1 MAGAPHDYRRK
12 GEGAVRRLIVA
23 LALFGCA
30 SQGAPPGGPPDSLAP
45 NLIGVVPESGA
56 VNVTPDRVEFRFDEV
71 VSERPGGGAPSL
83 EQLVLISPS
92 DGLPRVDWRR
102 RSIAVRPRR
111 DWRENAVYT
120 VTLLPGMADLRGNV
134 MQSAKTVI
142 FSTGAT
148 IPDTRIAGI
157 VYDWVNGIAA
167 RSASIEALAL
177 PESLAYVARTDS
189 VGAFV
194 LAHLPPGRYAL
205 RAWLDANNNRGLDPR
220 EAYDSAGVELR
231 DTASVTLLAFVH
243 DTLPPRINTV
253 EVVDSMTLRVEFNQ
267 PLDPTQTVDTTR
279 FRLTAADSS
288 IVPLRSVLT
297 VALWDSLQRDSIAR
311 ADTTRRAA
319 PPPPRELPPRDTV
332 VLPRPRPMSRF
343 VVITAAPLQPETS
356 YRLVALEARNLMAR
370 SGTSARVFTTP
381 KRAAPADTT
390 RAVPPP

>member
-1 MAGAPHDYRRK
+1 MAGAAHDHRRE
-12 GEGAVRRLIVA
+12 GEDAVWRLIVA

-45 NLIGVVPESGA
+45 TLIGVVPESGA

-83 EQLVLISPS
+83 EQLVLISPT
-92 DGLPRVDWRR
+92 DGLPSVDWRR

-111 DWRENAVYT
+111 DWRDNAVYS
-120 VTLLPGMADLRGNV
+120 VTLLPGIADLRGNV
-134 MQSAKTVI
+134 MRSGTTVI
-142 FSTGAT
+142 FATGPT
-148 IPDTRIAGI
+148 IPDTRIAGT

-167 RSASIEALAL
+167 RNASIEALAM
-177 PESLAYVARTDS
+177 PESVAYVARSDS
-189 VGAFV
+189 AGAFV

-231 DTASVTLLAFVH
+231 DTASVTLFAFVH

-279 FRLTAADSS
+279 FRLTRADSS
-288 IVPLRSVLT
+288 VVPLRSALT
-297 VALWDSLQRDSIAR
+297 LAAWDSVQRDSIAR
-311 ADTTRRAA
+311 ADTAVRR
-319 PPPPRELPPRDTV
+319 PPPRAAAPPPRDTV
-332 VLPRPRPMSRF
+332 VMPRPQPVSRF
-343 VVITAAPLQPETS
+343 VLITATPLQPDSS
-356 YRLVALEARNLMAR
+356 YRLVAVEARNLMAR

-381 KRAAPADTT
+381 RRAPPADTT
-390 RAVPPP
+390 RRAPPP

>member
-1 MAGAPHDYRRK
+1 M
-12 GEGAVRRLIVA
+12 RRLIVA

-83 EQLVLISPS
+83 EQIVLISPT

-102 RSIAVRPRR
+102 RAIAVRPRH
-111 DWRENAVYT
+111 DWRDNAVYT
-120 VTLLPGMADLRGNV
+120 VSLLPGIADLRGNV
-134 MQSAKTVI
+134 MQSGKTVI
-142 FSTGAT
+142 FSTGPT

-167 RSASIEALAL
+167 RNASIEALAM
-177 PESLAYVARTDS
+177 PESIAYVARTDS
-189 VGAFV
+189 GGAFV

-220 EAYDSAGVELR
+220 EAYDSAAVELR

-253 EVVDSMTLRVEFNQ
+253 EVADSMTLRVEFSQ
-267 PLDPTQTVDTTR
+267 PLDPTQPVDTTR
-279 FRLTAADSS
+279 FRLTRADSS
-288 IVPLRSVLT
+288 VVPLRSVLT
-297 VALWDSLQRDSIAR
+297 MAAWDSVQRDSAAR
-311 ADTTRRAA
+311 ADTTRRPA
-319 PPPPRELPPRDTV
+319 PPRAAVPALPRGLPRDTV
-332 VLPRPRPMSRF
+332 VLPRPQPMSRF
-343 VVITAAPLQPETS
+343 VVITAAPLQPDTS
-356 YRLVALEARNLMAR
+356 YRLVAVEARNLMAR

-381 KRAAPADTT
+381 RRAAPADTT
-390 RAVPPP
+390 GRAPPP

>member
-1 MAGAPHDYRRK
+1 MW
-12 GEGAVRRLIVA
+12 RLIGA

-45 NLIGVVPESGA
+45 SLVGVVPESGA

-83 EQLVLISPS
+83 EQIVLISPS

-134 MQSAKTVI
+134 MRTGKTII

-157 VYDWVNGIAA
+157 VYDWVNGLAA
-167 RSASIEALAL
+167 RNASIEALAM
-177 PESLAYVARTDS
+177 PESVAYVARTDS

-205 RAWLDANNNRGLDPR
+205 RAWIDANNNRGLDSR

-243 DTLPPRINTV
+243 DTLPPRINAV

-267 PLDPTQTVDTTR
+267 PLDPTQTLDTTR

-288 IVPLRSVLT
+288 AVPLRSALT
-297 VALWDSLQRDSIAR
+297 LAVWDSVQRDSLAR
-311 ADTTRRAA
+311 ADTTRRRAPARAAA
-319 PPPPRELPPRDTV
+319 PQPRDTV
-332 VLPRPRPMSRF
+332 VMPRPQPVSRF
-343 VVITAAPLQPETS
+343 VVITAVPLQPETS
-356 YRLVALEARNLMAR
+356 YRLVAVEARNLMAR
-370 SGTSARVFTTP
+370 AGTSARVFTTP
-381 KRAAPADTT
+381 RRAVPADTT
-390 RAVPPP
+390 RGVPPP